1 MPKEILIVD
10 DEPGVVVPIQ
20 FLMEQQGYIV
30 MVAERG
36 EDELDLIYHYKPDL
50 VILDIMLPG
59 IDGYEVCEIVRLN
72 PNYRDVKIMFLT
84 AKGREVDIAKGLALG
99 ADVYLTKPFSN
110 DELVAKVKEI
120 LEKTQAEAGKK
131 S

>member
-36 EDELDLIYHYKPDL
+36 EDALDLIYVNKRNKY
-50 VILDIMLPG
+50 I
-59 IDGYEVCEIVRLN
+59 
-72 PNYRDVKIMFLT
+72 
-84 AKGREVDIAKGLALG
+84 
-99 ADVYLTKPFSN
+99 
-110 DELVAKVKEI
+110 
-120 LEKTQAEAGKK
+120 
-131 S
+131 